1 MQISTN
7 ILAFVFVLSFL
18 IFFHEFGHFLVARL
32 FKFPI
37 EVFSIGF
44 GKRLFGITRNGT
56 DYRISLVPLG
66 GYVKIVGLGPDE
78 SDVVEGEDAAGRS
91 AERAGSASSSSSR
104 VLP

>member
-18 IFFHEFGHFLVARL
+18 IFFHEFGHFLVAKL

-44 GKRLFGITRNGT
+44 GKRLFGFKRNGT

-78 SDVVEGEDAAGRS
+78 SDVVAGEAAAAAS
-91 AERAGSASSSSSR
+91 AGRAGSASSSSSR
-104 VLP
+104 ARP

>member
-44 GKRLFGITRNGT
+44 GKRLFGFTRNGT
-56 DYRISLVPLG
+56 DYRI
-66 GYVKIVGLGPDE
+66 
-78 SDVVEGEDAAGRS
+78 
-91 AERAGSASSSSSR
+91 
-104 VLP
+104 